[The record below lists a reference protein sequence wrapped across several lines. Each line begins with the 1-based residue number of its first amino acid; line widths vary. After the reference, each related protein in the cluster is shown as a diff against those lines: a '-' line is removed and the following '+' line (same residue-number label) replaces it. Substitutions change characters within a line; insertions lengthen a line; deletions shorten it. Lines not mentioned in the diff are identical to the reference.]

1 MNKTFEDIIIS
12 LEKKDFD
19 FNSMAIDIWHYQK
32 YYNPVYSRF
41 LEISNHANDSI
52 THYSQ
57 IPFAPIQLFK
67 HLTIKSEE
75 WDTETLFK
83 SSGTMG
89 GQSSHHVRSLDFY
102 LDNTLNLFENT
113 FGAIGGYEILGL
125 LPNYQMNPH
134 SSLIAMVTHFIR
146 KSSYAGAFYLDRFA
160 DLDQHIRA
168 NQREGVPTI
177 IFGVSFAL
185 LEFSDIYKYDFLENL
200 LVIET
205 GGMKKYRKEMT
216 RQEMHQQ
223 IKYSMSG
230 AKVVSE
236 YGMSECLSQLY
247 AIDEG
252 KFDMNA
258 KMKVIITD
266 PTDPHC
272 VLPHGQKGRI
282 NIVDLANLST
292 LSFIA
297 TDDIGVIDKN
307 NRLEILGRIDNSDLR
322 GCNYLI

>member
-12 LEKKDFD
+12 LEKKEFD

-32 YYNPVYSRF
+32 YNNLVYRRF
-41 LEISNHANDSI
+41 LEISNHAYDSI

-67 HLTIKSEE
+67 HLTIKTEE
-75 WDTETLFK
+75 WLTDTLFK

-89 GQSSHHVRSLDFY
+89 EQSMHHVRSLDFY
-102 LDNTLNLFENT
+102 LDNSLAIFENI
-113 FGAIGGYEILGL
+113 FGSIKNYTILGL
-125 LPNYQMNPH
+125 LPNYHMNAH
-134 SSLIAMVTHFIR
+134 SSLIAMVTHFMN
-146 KSSYAGAFYLDRFA
+146 KSNYPGAFYIDRMA
-160 DLDQHIRA
+160 DLDQQIKA
-168 NQREGVPTI
+168 NQVKEIPTI

-185 LEFSDIYKYDFLENL
+185 LEFVDKYRYNSLENVM
-200 LVIET
+200 VIET

-216 RQEMHQQ
+216 RQEIHRQ
-223 IKYSMSG
+223 IKHSMSG

-247 AIDEG
+247 ATDEG
-252 KFDMNA
+252 KFDLND

-266 PTDPHC
+266 PTDPCC

-282 NIVDLANLST
+282 NVIDLANVAT

-297 TDDIGVIDKN
+297 TDDIGVIDKE
-307 NRLEILGRIDNSDLR
+307 NRLEILGRMDNSDLR